1 MSDFPRGWA
10 YASLENVLE
19 KIVGGGTPSKANP
32 SYFQGLIPFMTVK
45 DMTERF
51 PINTIDH
58 ISDDAVSSS
67 ATTLVPKDSLIV
79 ATRMSLGKIVRPKFA
94 TAINQDLKV
103 LFLSNGIDKTYVE
116 YFWRSKAKHI
126 QGLGTGTTVKG
137 IRLEDIRSLK
147 IPLAPALEQK
157 RIADKLD
164 TVLARVDAC
173 RERLNRV
180 PLILKRFR
188 QSVLTAA
195 TSGQLTADWR
205 EARIAASTISQE
217 LISTAKN
224 EMDEYLAIR
233 KGIEKKEPPQPDLTY
248 WSLEA
253 PTTWIICSV
262 NQFAECLDRLRV
274 PIKRENRSSTNGH
287 FPYYG
292 ANGEVGRIDEY
303 IFDDELVLVTED
315 ETFYGREKP
324 IAYRSSGKC
333 WVNNHAHVLKP
344 KTKIAA
350 DYLCYAL
357 MYYDVIPWLSG
368 TTGRA
373 KLTQAALNALPIAM
387 PPELEMAEIVR
398 RVETLFAFADRL
410 EARLVTARAATDRLT
425 PALLAKAFR
434 GELVPQDPNDESAA
448 ELLKRLAA
456 ARTATSDKPRRGR
469 AAKVEKRQ
477 SDHPSQVCDS

>member
-1 MSDFPRGWA
+1 LGHATKTGGVNRLSQYPEFRGKLRKGSVGEVNFSQIPCSPIDTTYYVDQFPC
-10 YASLENVLE
+10 ENPKYWFYKL
-19 KIVGGGTPSKANP
+19 KQLDLGTLNKS
-32 SYFQGLIPFMTVK
+32 
-45 DMTERF
+45 
-51 PINTIDH
+51 
-58 ISDDAVSSS
+58 
-67 ATTLVPKDSLIV
+67 
-79 ATRMSLGKIVRPKFA
+79 
-94 TAINQDLKV
+94 TAIPGFNRGDAYSQ
-103 LFLSNGIDKTYVE
+103 T
-116 YFWRSKAKHI
+116 I
-126 QGLGTGTTVKG
+126 QLP
-137 IRLEDIRSLK
+137 
-147 IPLAPALEQK
+147 PLPEQK

-188 QSVLTAA
+188 QSVLVAA

-205 EARIAASTISQE
+205 DARIANSNSSPVTIR
-217 LISTAKN
+217 TAKD
-224 EMDEYLAIR
+224 ELDEYLESR
-233 KGIEKKEPPQPDLTY
+233 RGLEKKEPPQPDLTY
-248 WSLEA
+248 WTLSV
-253 PTTWIICSV
+253 PTSWIICSV

-274 PIKRENRSSTNGH
+274 PIKRENRSSANGH

-292 ANGEVGRIDEY
+292 ANGEVSRIDEF

-387 PPELEMAEIVR
+387 PPAFEMAEIVR

-410 EARLVTARAATDRLT
+410 EARLATACTVTDRLT

-434 GELVPQDPNDESAA
+434 GELVPQDPNDEPAA

-456 ARTATSDKPRRGR
+456 TRTATSVKPRRGR
-469 AAKVEKRQ
+469 VVALKER
-477 SDHPSQVCDS
+477 